1 MLFSAALGIAQ
12 TSLALLS
19 LARKFIRLQADK
31 IKKTFFFFYPHT
43 LTNRLKSSVYRG
55 FGGEG
60 WCEGRIF
67 TLTLAITAAEH
78 CFFFLHLN
86 GLAAL
91 RSVSLRLQSL
101 NQKTLTEYRIFY
113 GVFSRICF
121 LIYILI
127 SVLIQIVPCRTIG
140 ILDGFCKWAAL
151 AFLRTIYAY
160 KTIAYHMIISISAAA
175 SGNACKS
182 V

>member
-1 MLFSAALGIAQ
+1 MSCIFYLVYFQ
-12 TSLALLS
+12 
-19 LARKFIRLQADK
+19 K
-31 IKKTFFFFYPHT
+31 IKKSFFPVFCPHT
-43 LTNRLKSSVYRG
+43 LTIRLKRPVYRG

-60 WCEGRIF
+60 KCEGRIF

-101 NQKTLTEYRIFY
+101 NQKTLTDRGCN
-113 GVFSRICF
+113 GVSSRICF
-121 LIYILI
+121 LI
-127 SVLIQIVPCRTIG
+127 SVLILIVPCRTIG

-151 AFLRTIYAY
+151 AFLRTIYVC
-160 KTIAYHMIISISAAA
+160 KTIAYHMIIYISAAA